1 MPIEMAPAM
10 SSAIPPRM
18 TSLDS
23 PSEERPAVRAKGTVS
38 PSERPMTLWEGV
50 SVRGS
55 QGDAAGDVVALECI
69 RSAFRFVLA
78 HAPFGII
85 ACRGAWGN
93 YSNVRR
99 EMIDPIGKLYGLDEG
114 QSGQSKCALTWAEQR
129 AGQPS
134 VSNFSLAE
142 KTFGISGRLQTR
154 FRIHSNAS
162 NALASRGAS
171 SPRALVRTT
180 H

>member
-1 MPIEMAPAM
+1 MWQCPAGGVESLQC
-10 SSAIPPRM
+10 SSCINRCQSARATDSYSTGAITIGMQDLLGSRTGASRRQPRAWV
-18 TSLDS
+18 
-23 PSEERPAVRAKGTVS
+23 RPQAVRAIGGHT
-38 PSERPMTLWEGV
+38 
-50 SVRGS
+50 
-55 QGDAAGDVVALECI
+55 LECI

-99 EMIDPIGKLYGLDEG
+99 EMIDPIGELYGLDEG
-114 QSGQSKCALTWAEQR
+114 QSGQSKCASTWAEQR
-129 AGQPS
+129 ARQPS

-154 FRIHSNAS
+154 FRMHPNPLPPTDSQG
-162 NALASRGAS
+162 RG
-171 SPRALVRTT
+171 L
-180 H
+180 